1 MSHFVLNGHL
11 WRVIFVEPYSQALID
26 KTRQYRLGVTNPKTN
41 TIFLAANLKGAL
53 LARVLLHELSH
64 CVMVSYGLVD
74 DIHGMVVPERWMEAE
89 EWVCNFMANY
99 ATLIF
104 NTAYDILGDNAWMAV
119 PYELEKMIVR
129 R

>member
-11 WRVIFVEPYSQALID
+11 WRVIFVDPASTYLID
-26 KTRQYRLGVTNPKTN
+26 KTRQHRLGVTNPKTN

-74 DIHGMVVPERWMEAE
+74 DIHGMVVPERWADAE

-104 NTAYDILGDNAWMAV
+104 NTVYDILGDYAWMAV
-119 PYELEKMIVR
+119 PYELEKMIAKR
-129 R
+129 